1 MFTEVQVS
9 HFVSMEDFDFVDR
22 VFTLQLPRELFV
34 RERYNDCEVTY
45 ICA

>member
-1 MFTEVQVS
+1 MFTEFHVS

-34 RERYNDCEVTY
+34 RERYNDSAVTC
-45 ICA
+45 ICV